1 MEMTVFF
8 YDSYPL
14 IEYISA
20 NAHFFSYFEEHE
32 GIITLLNL
40 LEVYYVVLK
49 DLGKAKAEIAF
60 DMLYPLIVEPSKE
73 TIKRAMEFRL
83 AHKKSDLSYADC
95 LGYQIARERGIKF
108 LTGDRAF
115 KDMEN
120 VELVR

>member
-8 YDSYPL
+8 YDSYPI

-20 NAHFFSYFEEHE
+20 NDHFFSYFEEHE
-32 GIITLLNL
+32 GVITLLNL

-60 DMLYPLIVEPSKE
+60 NMLYPLIVEPSKE

-83 AHKKSDLSYADC
+83 LHKKSDLSYADC
-95 LGYQIARERGIKF
+95 LGYQIARERRIKF